1 MLHPLAVTSAADVVL
16 PIPRTEA
23 AEITPSAFEHRLGRP
38 LQAVKEIPQASKAG
52 NLTPIMEK
60 SLKEMQLNDNQE
72 DDVDERTGRGL
83 KSAIESEMN
92 PWDSKVQHMIMTKR
106 RLSPTYLHDFSV

>member
-1 MLHPLAVTSAADVVL
+1 M
-16 PIPRTEA
+16 
-23 AEITPSAFEHRLGRP
+23 
-38 LQAVKEIPQASKAG
+38 KEIPQASKAG

-83 KSAIESEMN
+83 K
-92 PWDSKVQHMIMTKR
+92 
-106 RLSPTYLHDFSV
+106 